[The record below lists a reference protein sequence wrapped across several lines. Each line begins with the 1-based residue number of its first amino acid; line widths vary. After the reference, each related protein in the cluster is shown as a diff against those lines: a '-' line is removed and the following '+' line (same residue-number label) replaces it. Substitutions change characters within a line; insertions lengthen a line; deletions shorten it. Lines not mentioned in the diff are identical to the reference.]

1 MESGNASC
9 HCGRLAHSRAWW
21 AAMAAAGTEP
31 CWSCRPARASWTVR
45 RSCAKV
51 GGIAVAT
58 ACLRL
63 RSAEWRAVTW
73 VLRQAASRDSRTRTA
88 AGRWAH
94 RNIVGAGAGDVAVA
108 GVAELEGAAARSAS
122 LAKAAAAGV
131 RDGFAAA
138 AVAASRRRR
147 ARA

>member
-1 MESGNASC
+1 VA
-9 HCGRLAHSRAWW
+9 L
-21 AAMAAAGTEP
+21 AAAGTEP
-31 CWSCRPARASWTVR
+31 CWSCRPAHVSWTVR

-63 RSAEWRAVTW
+63 QSAGWRAATW
-73 VLRQAASRDSRTRTA
+73 ALRQAASRDSRTRTA

-94 RNIVGAGAGDVAVA
+94 RSIVGADAGDVAAVGVA
-108 GVAELEGAAARSAS
+108 GLEGAAARSAS
-122 LAKAAAAGV
+122 LARAAAAGV
-131 RDGFAAA
+131 RDGSAA
-138 AVAASRRRR
+138 AVSASRRR